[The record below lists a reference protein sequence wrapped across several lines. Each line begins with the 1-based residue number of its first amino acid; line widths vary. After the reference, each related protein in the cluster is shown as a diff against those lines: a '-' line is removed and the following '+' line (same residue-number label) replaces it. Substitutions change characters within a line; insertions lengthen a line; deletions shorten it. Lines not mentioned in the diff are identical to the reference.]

1 MSLSPH
7 GSSALVTGS
16 LHKGLSIMVLG
27 GVLAWVSGQSW
38 SLERGGPEFFPL
50 VMAFATIIA
59 IAIPAQLVAGR
70 RAQAW
75 LMATAGAFGI
85 AVPWFFALAVRQQG
99 QGMITPSLIVFAASW
114 AVTFLAC
121 RVTRRLAWPKVLK
134 AKKVRTKART

>member
-16 LHKGLSIMVLG
+16 LRKGLPIMILG

-38 SLERGGPEFFPL
+38 SLERGGPESFPL

-75 LMATAGAFGI
+75 LMATAGAVGI
-85 AVPWFFALAVRQQG
+85 TVPWFFALAVRQQG
-99 QGMITPSLIVFAASW
+99 QGMLWPSVVVFVASW
-114 AVTFLAC
+114 AVTYLTC
-121 RVTRRLAWPKVLK
+121 RVTRRLAWPRLLK
-134 AKKVRTKART
+134 NKA